1 MIRPRLLPL
10 ITCLILPLF
19 NAGCGSDEDV
29 HAHQGEGGS
38 AGVGGSGGAAKAT
51 FFVSSDTSATADLG
65 GLQGADARCQRLA
78 DAAGLGAH
86 TFHAY
91 LSAEQDP
98 EDDSKAVNA
107 RDRIGTGPWYN
118 SKGALLAQDLT
129 ALHALSGDAELFLD
143 EHGSKINGQW
153 QGSPTPNEHDV
164 LTGSAADGTLL
175 EGKTCA
181 DWSSDATDM
190 TAQVGHSDGLGPSM
204 NSAPPYNSWNS
215 AHENGSCG
223 DTTPKGGAGRLYC
236 FAID

>member
-1 MIRPRLLPL
+1 VL
-10 ITCLILPLF
+10 I
-19 NAGCGSDEDV
+19 AGCDSDDDDV
-29 HAHQGEGGS
+29 RAHQGDGGS
-38 AGVGGSGGAAKAT
+38 AGMSGGSVKTT

-78 DAAGLGAH
+78 SAAGLGAH

-91 LSAEQDP
+91 LSAEKDP
-98 EDDSKAVNA
+98 EDESKAVNA

-118 SKGALLAQDLT
+118 SKGGLLAQDLA
-129 ALHALSGDAELFLD
+129 ALHAASGDAELFLD
-143 EHGSKINGQW
+143 EHGNKINGQW

-190 TAQVGHSDGLGPSM
+190 TAQVGHSDGLGPNM

-215 AHENGSCG
+215 AHENESCG
-223 DTTPKGGAGRLYC
+223 NTAPRGGAGRVYC